1 MRRTGAARGPW
12 WSRRGAVVRL
22 ESGVAPTRR
31 AVDAHDAVH
40 DMVIAPRKKGDARGE
55 QCGRFAA

>member
-1 MRRTGAARGPW
+1 MALVSDQLLSQLVQPHQA
-12 WSRRGAVVRL
+12 
-22 ESGVAPTRR
+22 R